1 MPISIGAD
9 RFECAGQAKIH
20 QVETGRQAGRRCNY
34 YHLSYEV
41 SSRSIRLA
49 ENEMKCHPVA
59 SLTGG
64 PAIDNGKPQGSSSA
78 WVGFGEGQAALGLA
92 AKDPPVLLT
101 FVQMFGALQSM
112 NVCLRYLCT
121 K

>member
-1 MPISIGAD
+1 VARWVSW
-9 RFECAGQAKIH
+9 AGQQQEL
-20 QVETGRQAGRRCNY
+20 QVSGER
-34 YHLSYEV
+34 
-41 SSRSIRLA
+41 
-49 ENEMKCHPVA
+49 NEMPPGRMA
-59 SLTGG
+59 DWG

-78 WVGFGEGQAALGLA
+78 WMGFGEGQAALGLV